1 MTNGIMNLRAV
12 VEETPNVDALREM
25 IAIVIVKDEAAPWG
39 GCFPDV
45 TATPLSKLL
54 AFGTSALRPIKTVSS
69 LFNRGADRNEASF
82 MNRNRSPASSFGI
95 G

>member
-25 IAIVIVKDEAAPWG
+25 IVIVIVKDEAAPWG

-54 AFGTSALRPIKTVSS
+54 SFGTSALRPIKTASP
-69 LFNRGADRNEASF
+69 FFQPRG
-82 MNRNRSPASSFGI
+82 GQK
-95 G
+95 

>member
-25 IAIVIVKDEAAPWG
+25 IGIVIVKDEAAPWG

-54 AFGTSALRPIKTVSS
+54 AFGTSALRPIKTASS
-69 LFNRGADRNEASF
+69 LFPTEGRTEMKRRA
-82 MNRNRSPASSFGI
+82 
-95 G
+95 